1 MLLRKLIELRKLD
14 HELPVEVKKAL
25 VDQLYGPFRSL
36 VVGAVSGS
44 LIAVAVAYRAED
56 FWLTLT
62 AVLLTL
68 VGAGRIVSARLY
80 FVRTDPG
87 ALATVRR
94 WERIYAIG
102 AALFAGLLGLLAFLA
117 QFRSNDLAAHLVTA
131 TTAAGY
137 AAGITGRNAGRPY
150 IALSQVVL
158 AMVPLAVALMISHDS
173 LHYGLG
179 FVILLFTYAMT
190 DITLAAHDTF
200 VQALV
205 STRENAALAAR
216 YAKQAA
222 LFDSALNNMSHGL
235 CMFDRDN
242 KLLVWNERFLELS
255 GLPPACVVPGARARD
270 LLRRSVTV
278 GNYHGT
284 SARRFGT
291 RSELPVQ
298 AVRQMLARTADNRT
312 ISLSRR
318 LMEDGGS
325 VIIFED
331 ITERRETEAQ
341 IARLATFDVLTGL
354 PNRATLRERLGKA
367 LEGVTHHGSSFAL
380 HLVDL
385 DSFKEV
391 NDTLGHPVGDQLL
404 QQVAER
410 LRALVPDPDFVARF
424 GGDEFV
430 IVQMRPRRR
439 GEAAS
444 LARAIT
450 QAMAVSFDVQGHR
463 VEIGAS
469 VGIALA
475 PRDGVDADELMKRA
489 DMALYAAKAAGRGTH
504 RFFEVAM
511 DEAAQ
516 ARRAL
521 DLDLREAIERSELEL
536 VYQPLVDIKSG
547 LVSGCEALLRWNH
560 PVRKQIPPAEF
571 IPVAEE
577 TGLIVALGEWVLQQ
591 ACLEAA
597 AWPDPVR
604 VAVNLSPV
612 QFRDPKLA
620 SRVITA
626 LGRAGLPAHRL
637 ELEITETTMLQDSKA
652 TLAVM
657 SQLQELGV
665 RMSLDDFGTGYS
677 SLSYLRKFPFQKI
690 KIDGSFVRD
699 VENDEGCVAI
709 IRAIASMGSDLN
721 MAIVVEGVET
731 EAQLRLVEREGC
743 SEIQGFLLGRPM
755 AAAAIRKR
763 LARNGLQRVA

>member
-1 MLLRKLIELRKLD
+1 
-14 HELPVEVKKAL
+14 
-25 VDQLYGPFRSL
+25 
-36 VVGAVSGS
+36 
-44 LIAVAVAYRAED
+44 
-56 FWLTLT
+56 
-62 AVLLTL
+62 
-68 VGAGRIVSARLY
+68 
-80 FVRTDPG
+80 
-87 ALATVRR
+87 
-94 WERIYAIG
+94 
-102 AALFAGLLGLLAFLA
+102 
-117 QFRSNDLAAHLVTA
+117 
-131 TTAAGY
+131 
-137 AAGITGRNAGRPY
+137 
-150 IALSQVVL
+150 
-158 AMVPLAVALMISHDS
+158 
-173 LHYGLG
+173 
-179 FVILLFTYAMT
+179 
-190 DITLAAHDTF
+190 
-200 VQALV
+200 
-205 STRENAALAAR
+205 
-216 YAKQAA
+216 
-222 LFDSALNNMSHGL
+222 
-235 CMFDRDN
+235 
-242 KLLVWNERFLELS
+242 
-255 GLPPACVVPGARARD
+255 
-270 LLRRSVTV
+270 
-278 GNYHGT
+278 
-284 SARRFGT
+284 
-291 RSELPVQ
+291 
-298 AVRQMLARTADNRT
+298 
-312 ISLSRR
+312 
-318 LMEDGGS
+318 
-325 VIIFED
+325 
-331 ITERRETEAQ
+331 
-341 IARLATFDVLTGL
+341 
-354 PNRATLRERLGKA
+354 
-367 LEGVTHHGSSFAL
+367 
-380 HLVDL
+380 
-385 DSFKEV
+385 
-391 NDTLGHPVGDQLL
+391 
-404 QQVAER
+404 
-410 LRALVPDPDFVARF
+410 
-424 GGDEFV
+424 
-430 IVQMRPRRR
+430 
-439 GEAAS
+439 
-444 LARAIT
+444 
-450 QAMAVSFDVQGHR
+450 
-463 VEIGAS
+463 
-469 VGIALA
+469 
-475 PRDGVDADELMKRA
+475 LMKRA